1 MIELLF
7 SSPYYA
13 MVPDNLFN
21 MARLNVID
29 TASYMSSDTIKK
41 TYVFSNKFAV
51 ASVKHSSYQFGIRY
65 SINNVDNLFS
75 FFIPYIY
82 NRAERL
88 RVFQFTAKNSIVTV
102 SNNTKTFT
110 LKNKIQIATNYK
122 QFDFSIKFQNT
133 SAELKIFNFK
143 LRNRLEKN
151 TILHKDFMLPYTLS
165 TGGDKNSSIT
175 INSTV
180 GGVSNVSYSID
191 GISANIG
198 SVTEML
204 ASEILT
210 PKVVYIVINNGSY
223 SLLRIARFE
232 IRESTKL
239 LTLEDNGVSLLL
251 DVDKVKLTFTADIS
265 TPISVKIY
273 RGVP

>member
-13 MVPDNLFN
+13 LVPDNLFN
-21 MARLNVID
+21 MTRLNVID

-41 TYVFSNKFAV
+41 TYVFSNKFTV

-102 SNNTKTFT
+102 FNNTKTFT
-110 LKNKIQIATNYK
+110 LKNKIQIVTNYK
-122 QFDFSIKFQNT
+122 QFDFSVKFQNT
-133 SAELKIFNFK
+133 SAELKSFNFK

-165 TGGDKNSSIT
+165 TGGDQNSSIT

-198 SVTEML
+198 SVAEML

>member
-13 MVPDNLFN
+13 LVPDNLFN

-41 TYVFSNKFAV
+41 TYVFSNKFTV

-65 SINNVDNLFS
+65 SINNVDNIFS

-110 LKNKIQIATNYK
+110 LKNKIQIAINYK
-122 QFDFSIKFQNT
+122 QFDFSVKFQNT
-133 SAELKIFNFK
+133 SAELKSFNFK

-165 TGGDKNSSIT
+165 TGGDQNSSIT

-180 GGVSNVSYSID
+180 GGVSSVSYSID

-198 SVTEML
+198 SVAEML

-251 DVDKVKLTFTADIS
+251 DVDKVKLAFTADIS

>member
-1 MIELLF
+1 MTEFLF
-7 SSPYYA
+7 SSPYY
-13 MVPDNLFN
+13 VLIPDNLFN
-21 MARLNVID
+21 IARLNVIN
-29 TASYMSSDTIKK
+29 TASYMSSDTVKK
-41 TYVFSNKFAV
+41 TYVFSNKYNLEQA
-51 ASVKHSSYQFGIRY
+51 KYSSYQFGLRY
-65 SINNVDNLFS
+65 NINNTDNLFS
-75 FFIPYIY
+75 FFVPYIY
-82 NRAERL
+82 NKAERS
-88 RVFQFTAKNSIVTV
+88 RTFQFNAKNSIVTV
-102 SNNTKTFT
+102 SNSTKTFT
-110 LKNKIQIATNYK
+110 LKSRIQITTSYK
-122 QFDFSIKFQNT
+122 QFDFSIKFANT
-133 SAELKIFNFK
+133 SAELKSFTFK

-165 TGGDKNSSIT
+165 TGGDKNSSII
-175 INSTV
+175 INSTI
-180 GGVSNVSYSID
+180 GGVSNVSYLID

-198 SVTEML
+198 SVVDML
-204 ASEILT
+204 ASEILV

-251 DVDKVKLTFTADIS
+251 DVDKVKLTFTADTS

>member
-7 SSPYYA
+7 SLPYYA
-13 MVPDNLFN
+13 LVPDNLFN
-21 MARLNVID
+21 IVRLNVVD
-29 TASYMSSDTIKK
+29 TASYMSSDTAKK
-41 TYVFSNKFAV
+41 TYVFSNKFIID
-51 ASVKHSSYQFGIRY
+51 SVKSSSYQFGARY

-82 NRAERL
+82 NRVERL
-88 RVFQFTAKNSIVTV
+88 RVFQFTIKNSIVTV

-110 LKNKIQIATNYK
+110 LKNKIQIATSYK
-122 QFDFSIKFQNT
+122 QFDFSVKFQNT
-133 SAELKIFNFK
+133 SAELKSFNFK

-151 TILHKDFMLPYTLS
+151 TVLHKAFMLPYTLS
-165 TGGDKNSSIT
+165 TGGDQNSSII
-175 INSTV
+175 INSTT
-180 GGVSNVSYSID
+180 GGVSNVSYFID

-198 SVTEML
+198 NVTEML

>member
-13 MVPDNLFN
+13 LVPDNLFN
-21 MARLNVID
+21 MARLNVVD

-41 TYVFSNKFAV
+41 TYVFSNKFTV

-122 QFDFSIKFQNT
+122 QFDFSVKFQNT
-133 SAELKIFNFK
+133 SAELKSFNFK

-165 TGGDKNSSIT
+165 TGGDQNSSIT

-198 SVTEML
+198 SVAEML

>member
-7 SSPYYA
+7 SLPYYA
-13 MVPDNLFN
+13 LVPDNLFN
-21 MARLNVID
+21 IVRLNVVD
-29 TASYMSSDTIKK
+29 TASYMSSDTAKK
-41 TYVFSNKFAV
+41 TYVFSNKFIID
-51 ASVKHSSYQFGIRY
+51 SVKSSSYQFGARY

-88 RVFQFTAKNSIVTV
+88 RVFQFTIKNSIVTV

-110 LKNKIQIATNYK
+110 LKNKIQIATSYK
-122 QFDFSIKFQNT
+122 QFDFSVKFQNT
-133 SAELKIFNFK
+133 SAELKSLNFK
-143 LRNRLEKN
+143 LRSRLEKN
-151 TILHKDFMLPYTLS
+151 TVLHKDFMLPYTLS
-165 TGGDKNSSIT
+165 TGGDQNSSIT

-180 GGVSNVSYSID
+180 GGVSHVSYSID

-198 SVTEML
+198 SVAEML
-204 ASEILT
+204 SGEILT

-251 DVDKVKLTFTADIS
+251 DIDKIKLTFTADTS

-273 RGVP
+273 RGIP

>member
-7 SSPYYA
+7 SSPYYVL
-13 MVPDNLFN
+13 VPDNLFN
-21 MARLNVID
+21 IARLNIVD
-29 TASYMSSDTIKK
+29 TASYMSSDTVKK
-41 TYVFSNKFAV
+41 TYVFSNKFTV

-122 QFDFSIKFQNT
+122 QFDFSVKFQNT
-133 SAELKIFNFK
+133 SAELKSFNFK

-165 TGGDKNSSIT
+165 TGGDQNSSIT

-198 SVTEML
+198 SVAEML
-204 ASEILT
+204 ASEVLT

>member
-13 MVPDNLFN
+13 LVPDNLFN

-41 TYVFSNKFAV
+41 TYVFSNKFTV

-122 QFDFSIKFQNT
+122 QFDFSVKFQNT
-133 SAELKIFNFK
+133 SAELKSFNFK

-165 TGGDKNSSIT
+165 TGGDQNSSIT

-198 SVTEML
+198 SVAEIL

-210 PKVVYIVINNGSY
+210 PKVAYIVINNGSY

>member
-13 MVPDNLFN
+13 LVPDNLFN
-21 MARLNVID
+21 MTRLSIVD

-41 TYVFSNKFAV
+41 TYVFSNKFTV

-102 SNNTKTFT
+102 FNNTKTFT
-110 LKNKIQIATNYK
+110 LKNKIQIVTNYK
-122 QFDFSIKFQNT
+122 QFDFSVKFQNT
-133 SAELKIFNFK
+133 SAELKSFNFK

-165 TGGDKNSSIT
+165 TGGDQNSSIT

-198 SVTEML
+198 SVAEML

>member
-13 MVPDNLFN
+13 LVPDNLFN

-41 TYVFSNKFAV
+41 TYVFSNKFTV

-65 SINNVDNLFS
+65 SINNVDNIFS

-122 QFDFSIKFQNT
+122 QFDFSVKFQNT
-133 SAELKIFNFK
+133 SAELKSFNFK

-165 TGGDKNSSIT
+165 TGGDQNSSIT

-180 GGVSNVSYSID
+180 GGVSSVSYSID

-198 SVTEML
+198 SVAEML

>member
-13 MVPDNLFN
+13 LVPDNLFN

-41 TYVFSNKFAV
+41 TYVFSNKFTV

-122 QFDFSIKFQNT
+122 QFDFSVKFQNT
-133 SAELKIFNFK
+133 SAELKSFNFK

-165 TGGDKNSSIT
+165 TGGDQNSSIT

-198 SVTEML
+198 SVAEML
-204 ASEILT
+204 ASEILI

-239 LTLEDNGVSLLL
+239 LTLEDNGISLLL

>member
-13 MVPDNLFN
+13 LVPDNLFN
-21 MARLNVID
+21 VARLNIID
-29 TASYMSSDTIKK
+29 TASYMSSDTMKK
-41 TYVFSNKFAV
+41 TYVFSNKFTI
-51 ASVKHSSYQFGIRY
+51 ASIKHSSYQFGIRY
-65 SINNVDNLFS
+65 SINNADNLFS

-82 NRAERL
+82 NRVERL
-88 RVFQFTAKNSIVTV
+88 RVFQFTAKNLIVTV
-102 SNNTKTFT
+102 SNSTKTFT

-122 QFDFSIKFQNT
+122 QFDFSVKFQNT
-133 SAELKIFNFK
+133 SAELKSFNFK

-198 SVTEML
+198 SVAEML

-251 DVDKVKLTFTADIS
+251 DVDKVKLTFTADTS

>member
-13 MVPDNLFN
+13 LVPDNLFN
-21 MARLNVID
+21 VARLNIID
-29 TASYMSSDTIKK
+29 TASYMSSDTMKK
-41 TYVFSNKFAV
+41 TYVFSNKFTI
-51 ASVKHSSYQFGIRY
+51 ASIKHSSYQFGIRY
-65 SINNVDNLFS
+65 SINNADNLFS

-82 NRAERL
+82 NRVERL
-88 RVFQFTAKNSIVTV
+88 RVFQFTAKNLIVTV
-102 SNNTKTFT
+102 SNSTKTFT

-122 QFDFSIKFQNT
+122 QFDFSVKFQNT
-133 SAELKIFNFK
+133 SAELKSFNFK

-180 GGVSNVSYSID
+180 GGISNVSYSID

-198 SVTEML
+198 SVAEML

-251 DVDKVKLTFTADIS
+251 DVDKVKLTFTADTS

>member
-13 MVPDNLFN
+13 LVPDNLFN

-41 TYVFSNKFAV
+41 TYVFSNKFTV

-65 SINNVDNLFS
+65 SVNNVDNIFS

-122 QFDFSIKFQNT
+122 QFDFSVKFQNT
-133 SAELKIFNFK
+133 SAELKSFNFK

-165 TGGDKNSSIT
+165 TGGDQNSSIT

-180 GGVSNVSYSID
+180 GGVSSVSYSID

-198 SVTEML
+198 SVAEML

>member
-1 MIELLF
+1 MTEFLF

-13 MVPDNLFN
+13 LIPDNLFN
-21 MARLNVID
+21 IARLNVIN
-29 TASYMSSDTIKK
+29 TASYMSSDTAKK
-41 TYVFSNKFAV
+41 TYVFSNKYNLEPA
-51 ASVKHSSYQFGIRY
+51 KYSSYQFGLRY
-65 SINNVDNLFS
+65 NINNTDNLFS
-75 FFIPYIY
+75 FFVPYIY
-82 NRAERL
+82 NKAERS
-88 RVFQFTAKNSIVTV
+88 RTFQFNAKNSIVTV
-102 SNNTKTFT
+102 SNSTKTFT
-110 LKNKIQIATNYK
+110 LKSRIQIATLYK
-122 QFDFSIKFQNT
+122 QFDFSIKFANT
-133 SAELKIFNFK
+133 SAELKSFTFK
-143 LRNRLEKN
+143 LSNRLEKN

-165 TGGDKNSSIT
+165 TGGDKNSSII
-175 INSTV
+175 INSTI
-180 GGVSNVSYSID
+180 GGVSNVSYLID

-198 SVTEML
+198 SVVDML
-204 ASEILT
+204 ASEILV

-251 DVDKVKLTFTADIS
+251 DVDKVKLTFTADTS

>member
-13 MVPDNLFN
+13 LVPDNLFN

-41 TYVFSNKFAV
+41 TYVFSNKFTV

-65 SINNVDNLFS
+65 SINNVDNIFS

-122 QFDFSIKFQNT
+122 QFDFSVKFQNT
-133 SAELKIFNFK
+133 SAELKSFNFK

-151 TILHKDFMLPYTLS
+151 TILHKDFILPYTLS
-165 TGGDKNSSIT
+165 TGGDQNSSIT

-180 GGVSNVSYSID
+180 GGVSSVSYSID

-198 SVTEML
+198 SVAEML

>member
-7 SSPYYA
+7 SSPYYIL
-13 MVPDNLFN
+13 VPDELFN
-21 MARLNVID
+21 IVRLNIVD
-29 TASYMSSDTIKK
+29 TASYMSSDTVKK
-41 TYVFSNKFAV
+41 IYVFSNKFTI
-51 ASVKHSSYQFGIRY
+51 ASVKYSSYQFGARY
-65 SINNVDNLFS
+65 GINNTDDVFS

-82 NRAERL
+82 NKVERS

-102 SNNTKTFT
+102 TDNTKTFT
-110 LKNKIQIATNYK
+110 LKSKIQIATSYK
-122 QFDFSIKFQNT
+122 QFDFSVKFQNT
-133 SAELKIFNFK
+133 SAELRIFNFK

-151 TILHKDFMLPYTLS
+151 TVLHKDFMIPYTLS
-165 TGGDKNSSIT
+165 TSGDQNSSIV
-175 INSTV
+175 INSTT
-180 GGVSNVSYSID
+180 GGVSSVSYSID

-198 SVTEML
+198 SVAEML

-239 LTLEDNGVSLLL
+239 LTIEDNGISLLL
-251 DVDKVKLTFTADIS
+251 DIDKVKLTFTADVS

>member
-13 MVPDNLFN
+13 LVPDNLFN
-21 MARLNVID
+21 MARLNIVD

-41 TYVFSNKFAV
+41 TYVFSNKFTV
-51 ASVKHSSYQFGIRY
+51 ESVKHSSHQFGIRY
-65 SINNVDNLFS
+65 NINNVDNLFS

-110 LKNKIQIATNYK
+110 LKNKIQIATNSK
-122 QFDFSIKFQNT
+122 QFDFSVKFQNT
-133 SAELKIFNFK
+133 SAELKSFNFK
-143 LRNRLEKN
+143 LRSRLEKN

-165 TGGDKNSSIT
+165 TGGDQNSSIT

-198 SVTEML
+198 SVAEML

>member
-13 MVPDNLFN
+13 LVPDNLFN
-21 MARLNVID
+21 MARLNVVD

-41 TYVFSNKFAV
+41 TYVFSNKFTV

-65 SINNVDNLFS
+65 SINNVDNIFS

-122 QFDFSIKFQNT
+122 QFDFSVKFQNT
-133 SAELKIFNFK
+133 SAELKSFNFK

-151 TILHKDFMLPYTLS
+151 TILHKDFILPYTLS
-165 TGGDKNSSIT
+165 TGGDQNSSIT

-180 GGVSNVSYSID
+180 GGVSSVSYSID

-198 SVTEML
+198 SVAEML

-239 LTLEDNGVSLLL
+239 LMLEDNGVSLLL